1 MAVKPWRA
9 SSPRPLLHFME
20 EREKAVER
28 HRFIPNSTPEL
39 SLIGTRIPERAVAE
53 NGRDSAAQSLPA
65 RSGRNQWCP
74 ISPATPL
81 VPSPLDRDGAAR
93 HLCPI
98 SAFGINLAHRRVGRA
113 VLCPPRLPTRASW
126 FTTPARTEWRALP
139 DRDPAREVAGEGL
152 DLCHDWRDPVSEI
165 GLKSTL
171 GCTCNIK

>member
-28 HRFIPNSTPEL
+28 HRFIPNSTPES

-53 NGRDSAAQSLPA
+53 NGRDSAALSPHA

-113 VLCPPRLPTRASW
+113 VLCPPRLPTRV
-126 FTTPARTEWRALP
+126 TLGPGTARTEWRALP
-139 DRDPAREVAGEGL
+139 NSDSAREVT
-152 DLCHDWRDPVSEI
+152 DPWVDQSRFIHPSFI
-165 GLKSTL
+165 GMYPVCS
-171 GCTCNIK
+171 CC